1 MALVIKGS
9 SSGQITLDVPSASG
23 TNTLVIPA
31 ESGNILTNDTTG
43 TIVQVISATDSGNRT
58 RASTSFGTL
67 TLNAAITPVN
77 SSNKILCLFSGVI
90 EVTDGGRAQL
100 CLSRAISGGA
110 TTELLGGSA
119 SLMREQDT
127 SNHNV
132 GAHFTFVDSP
142 STTSATTYTLHGK
155 TENGNTL
162 TLVGGGA
169 ISTLTLL
176 EVVA

>member
-9 SSGQITLDVPSASG
+9 SSGQITVDVPAAAG
-23 TNTLVIPA
+23 TNTLTIPA
-31 ESGNILTNDTTG
+31 ETGNILTNDTTG
-43 TIVQVISATDSGNRT
+43 TIVQVISATDGSQRS
-58 RASTSFGTL
+58 RASTSYGSL
-67 TLNAAITPVN
+67 TLNASITPIN

-90 EVTDGGRAQL
+90 EVTDGGRANL

-110 TTELLGGSA
+110 TTEVRGGS
-119 SLMREQDT
+119 SLTREQDT

-132 GAHFTFVDSP
+132 GAQFTFVDSP

-162 TLVGGGA
+162 TLIGGGG